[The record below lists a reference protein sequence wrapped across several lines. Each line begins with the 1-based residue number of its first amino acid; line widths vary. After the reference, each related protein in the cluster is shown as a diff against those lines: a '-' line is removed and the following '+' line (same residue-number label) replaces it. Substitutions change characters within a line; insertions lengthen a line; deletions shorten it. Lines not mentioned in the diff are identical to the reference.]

1 MISLFHL
8 FSFTI
13 LLFNSYAFSEPKP
26 AEKITPE
33 KTIHSTKEAG
43 DYLPWAYS
51 RPLTWDDFMC
61 EPKRNTDAVALT
73 STALGIAYNV
83 SNGQLHYEITC
94 SFSKVKSWGLLK
106 TDYILAHEQG
116 HFDIT
121 EIYARI
127 LHREL
132 LGYKFNRRTFR
143 QDVNQIYDRVVKEK
157 EAFQLEYDALTD
169 HSRNKKVQQEWLDKI
184 QELLTE
190 TEPYADYP

>member
-13 LLFNSYAFSEPKP
+13 LLFNSYAFDAKP
-26 AEKITPE
+26 AEKVIPV
-33 KTIHSTKEAG
+33 KSIHSTKETG
-43 DYLPWAYS
+43 EYLPWS
-51 RPLTWDDFMC
+51 NTRPLTWEDFLC

-73 STALGIAYNV
+73 STALGIAYNL
-83 SNGQLHYEITC
+83 SGGQLHYEITC
-94 SFSKVKSWGLLK
+94 NFSKVKSWGILK
-106 TDYILAHEQG
+106 TSYILAHEQG

-132 LGYKFNRRTFR
+132 LAYKFNRRTFR
-143 QDVNQIYDRVVKEK
+143 QDVNEIYDRVVKEK
-157 EAFQLEYDALTD
+157 EAFQLLYDGQTD
-169 HSRNKKVQQEWLDKI
+169 HSRNKNIQQEWLDKI

>member
-13 LLFNSYAFSEPKP
+13 LLFNSYAFNANPV
-26 AEKITPE
+26 EKVVPVE
-33 KTIHSTKEAG
+33 TIHSTDETP
-43 DYLPWAYS
+43 DYLPWSYG
-51 RPLTWDDFMC
+51 RPLTWEDFLC

-83 SNGQLHYEITC
+83 SGGQLHYEITC
-94 SFSKVKSWGLLK
+94 NFSKVKSWGILK
-106 TDYILAHEQG
+106 TPYILAHEQG

-132 LGYKFNRRTFR
+132 LAYKFSRRTFR

-157 EAFQLEYDALTD
+157 ETFQLLYDGQTD

-184 QELLTE
+184 QGLLTE